1 MSAEFRCNCPITSA
15 IDLMG
20 DKWSLVVVKNMLLYN
35 QKTFKELLEANENI
49 ATNIL
54 SSRLKALEKNG
65 FITKTKPANNKK
77 TNIYLLTEK
86 GLSLIP
92 IIVELALWGDAN
104 IQITSSQ
111 EAENGQIDAIN
122 NDKESFIKN
131 LKKSYKENTKKEI
144 GRTARPASN

>member
-20 DKWSLVVVKNMLLYN
+20 DKWSLVVVKNMLLYDL
-35 QKTFKELLEANENI
+35 KTFKELSEASENI

-54 SSRLKALEKNG
+54 SSRLKSLEQNG

-77 TNIYLLTEK
+77 TNIYILTEK

-92 IIVELALWGDAN
+92 IIVELAIWGDAN
-104 IQITSSQ
+104 IQITASQ
-111 EAENGQIDAIN
+111 ESQNGQIDAIN

-131 LKKSYKENTKKEI
+131 LKKSYREKHEN
-144 GRTARPASN
+144 RD

>member
-20 DKWSLVVVKNMLLYN
+20 DKWSLVVVKNMLLYD
-35 QKTFKELLEANENI
+35 QKTFKELSEASENI

-54 SSRLKALEKNG
+54 SSRLKSLEQNG
-65 FITKTKPANNKK
+65 FISKTKPANNKK

-92 IIVELALWGDAN
+92 IIVELAIWGDAN
-104 IQITSSQ
+104 IHITASQ
-111 EAENGQIDAIN
+111 EAQNGQIHEIN
-122 NDKESFIKN
+122 NDKEFFIKN
-131 LKKSYKENTKKEI
+131 LKKSYREKHEKIN
-144 GRTARPASN
+144 

>member
-20 DKWSLVVVKNMLLYN
+20 DKWSLVVVKNMLLYDL
-35 QKTFKELLEANENI
+35 KTFKELSEASENI

-54 SSRLKALEKNG
+54 SSRLKSLEQNG

-92 IIVELALWGDAN
+92 IIVELAIWGDAN
-104 IQITSSQ
+104 IQITASQ
-111 EAENGQIDAIN
+111 ESQNGQIDAIN

-131 LKKSYKENTKKEI
+131 LKKSYREKHEN
-144 GRTARPASN
+144 RD

>member
-35 QKTFKELLEANENI
+35 QKTFKDFSEASENI

-54 SSRLKALEKNG
+54 SSRLKRLEQNG
-65 FITKTKPANNKK
+65 FITKTKPLNNKK

-92 IIVELALWGDAN
+92 IIVELAIWGDAN
-104 IQITSSQ
+104 IHIPLSQ
-111 EAENGQIDAIN
+111 EAENGQIAVIN

-131 LKKSYKENTKKEI
+131 LKKSYKEKIEAI
-144 GRTARPASN
+144 D

>member
-20 DKWSLVVVKNMLLYN
+20 DKWSLVVVKNMLLYDL
-35 QKTFKELLEANENI
+35 KTFKELLEANENI

-54 SSRLKALEKNG
+54 SSRLKSLEQNG

-92 IIVELALWGDAN
+92 IIVELAIWGDAN
-104 IQITSSQ
+104 IQITASQ
-111 EAENGQIDAIN
+111 EAQNGQIDAIN

-131 LKKSYKENTKKEI
+131 LKNSYREKHEN
-144 GRTARPASN
+144 RD

>member
-65 FITKTKPANNKK
+65 FITKTIPANNKK
-77 TNIYLLTEK
+77 SNIFRSRGIFHCLL
-86 GLSLIP
+86 
-92 IIVELALWGDAN
+92 
-104 IQITSSQ
+104 QSS
-111 EAENGQIDAIN
+111 IL
-122 NDKESFIKN
+122 F
-131 LKKSYKENTKKEI
+131 LLCM
-144 GRTARPASN
+144 

>member
-35 QKTFKELLEANENI
+35 QKTFKDFSEASENI

-54 SSRLKALEKNG
+54 SSRLKRLEQNG
-65 FITKTKPANNKK
+65 FITKTKPLNNKK

-92 IIVELALWGDAN
+92 
-104 IQITSSQ
+104 S
-111 EAENGQIDAIN
+111 
-122 NDKESFIKN
+122 
-131 LKKSYKENTKKEI
+131 
-144 GRTARPASN
+144 

>member
-35 QKTFKELLEANENI
+35 QKTFKDLSEASENI
-49 ATNIL
+49 ATNVL
-54 SSRLKALEKNG
+54 SSRLKSLEENG
-65 FITKTKPANNKK
+65 FITKTKPLNNKK

-92 IIVELALWGDAN
+92 IIVELAIWGDAN
-104 IQITSSQ
+104 INKPSSQ
-111 EAENGQIDAIN
+111 EAENGQIEVIN

-131 LKKSYKENTKKEI
+131 LKKSYKEKIETLD
-144 GRTARPASN
+144 